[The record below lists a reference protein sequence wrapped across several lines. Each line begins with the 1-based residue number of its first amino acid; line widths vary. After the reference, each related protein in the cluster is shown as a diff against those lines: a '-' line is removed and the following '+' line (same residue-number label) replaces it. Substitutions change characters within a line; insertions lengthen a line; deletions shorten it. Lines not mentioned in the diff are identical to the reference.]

1 MKVLKLF
8 ILAHI
13 PLIGALLT
21 RAFAHGSPQEVAD
34 KWAQNIGNSR
44 QSMTAGVGRVTQA
57 PSQSAINQRQKFQTK
72 MQDPSTFDKWE
83 AGLRGVSLQSWQN
96 SMTSFGI
103 DRAVQGATQKKDKM
117 VRAMNGLLPFVDQLR
132 NTVRNMPSTTVGDR
146 EQRMLAW
153 SRGMAQYRKPA
164 SGS

>member
-1 MKVLKLF
+1 MRTLKL
-8 ILAHI
+8 IT
-13 PLIGALLT
+13 ALHVVALGGLLS
-21 RAFAHGSPQEVAD
+21 RAFAHGTAQEVAD
-34 KWAQNIGNSR
+34 KWAQNIGNAR
-44 QSMTAGVGRVTQA
+44 QSMTSGVGRVTQA

-132 NTVRNMPSTTVGDR
+132 NTVKSMPSTTVGDR